1 MSLNVGELAEQKT
14 EPFVKTCFLLL
25 VVRHGVLPVQ
35 RAEADLR
42 VNLERPLLALWRYCV
57 IHLLNLALSGNV
69 NNASINGGFRSD
81 DFSVR
86 SAG

>member
-1 MSLNVGELAEQKT
+1 MEKKKFGYYRQSKGVEQQPELIREFEAEKMDHNKDYVT
-14 EPFVKTCFLLL
+14 FI
-25 VVRHGVLPVQ
+25 
-35 RAEADLR
+35 
-42 VNLERPLLALWRYCV
+42 NW
-57 IHLLNLALSGNV
+57 ALSGNV

>member
-1 MSLNVGELAEQKT
+1 MTSKKT
-14 EPFVKTCFLLL
+14 KGKKVT
-25 VVRHGVLPVQ
+25 
-35 RAEADLR
+35 
-42 VNLERPLLALWRYCV
+42 
-57 IHLLNLALSGNV
+57 ALSGNV

>member
-1 MSLNVGELAEQKT
+1 MLYTAADVQSADTYDALSNS
-14 EPFVKTCFLLL
+14 P
-25 VVRHGVLPVQ
+25 VLTFGKV
-35 RAEADLR
+35 
-42 VNLERPLLALWRYCV
+42 
-57 IHLLNLALSGNV
+57 ALSGNV